1 MANSTPSSA
10 PVLAATPVPAVPI
23 LHELRI
29 SKDAEEWL
37 KTLSPGI
44 FQNYDDL
51 QKTWNAPLTQFTIT
65 LVQDADFKLASQQI
79 YNSHLGSTLVSYE
92 LVLIL
97 VLWIIRSWRLGKAS
111 TWLLRI
117 WTQAWI
123 AVVYW
128 LLAVFLVP
136 YLVWGDAYRILL
148 KQISK
153 AILRHFF
160 T

>member
-1 MANSTPSSA
+1 MANPTATPH
-10 PVLAATPVPAVPI
+10 LAATPVSAVPI

-37 KTLSPGI
+37 KTLSPGL

-51 QKTWNAPLTQFTIT
+51 QRTWNAPLTQFTIT
-65 LVQDADFKLASQQI
+65 LVQDSEFKQASQKI
-79 YNSHLGSTLVSYE
+79 YESHLGSQLVSYE

-97 VLWIIRSWRLGKAS
+97 ILWIIRAWRLSKVS

-117 WTQAWI
+117 WTQLWI
-123 AVVYW
+123 AALYW
-128 LLAVFLVP
+128 LLAMFLVP

-148 KQISK
+148 KELSK
-153 AILRHFF
+153 AILRHFI

>member
-1 MANSTPSSA
+1 MPTPTPQPA
-10 PVLAATPVPAVPI
+10 IVLTQSPAVPI

-37 KTLSPGI
+37 KTLSPSL
-44 FQNYDDL
+44 FQNYDDV

-65 LVQDADFKLASQQI
+65 VVQDAEFKQASQQI
-79 YNSHLGSTLVSYE
+79 YDSHLGPRLIGYE

-97 VLWIIRSWRLGKAS
+97 VLWILRAWRLSKAS

-123 AVVYW
+123 SVLYW
-128 LLAVFLVP
+128 VLAVFLVP
-136 YLVWGDAYRILL
+136 YLVWGDSYRIVL
-148 KQISK
+148 KELSK

>member
-1 MANSTPSSA
+1 MANPTPT
-10 PVLAATPVPAVPI
+10 PFLAASPVPAVPI

-37 KTLSPGI
+37 KTLSPGL

-51 QKTWNAPLTQFTIT
+51 QKTWNAPFTQFTIT
-65 LVQDADFKLASQQI
+65 LAQNPDFKQASQHI
-79 YNSHLGSTLVSYE
+79 YESHLGSSLISYE

-97 VLWIIRSWRLGKAS
+97 VLWIIRAWRLGKAA

-123 AVVYW
+123 SVVYW
-128 LLAVFLVP
+128 LLGVFLVP
-136 YLVWGDAYRILL
+136 YLVWGDSYRIVL
-148 KQISK
+148 KEISK
-153 AILRHFF
+153 AFLRHFV